1 MATQLQYL
9 ALPLTL
15 NHPTEMDVNNAAKD
29 SIRKVVLLLNSL
41 LWSGDKH
48 YIQNDEA
55 NHMTLL
61 WW

>member
-1 MATQLQYL
+1 V

-15 NHPTEMDVNNAAKD
+15 NHPTEMDLNNTAKD
-29 SIRKVVLLLNSL
+29 GIRKVVLLLDSL
-41 LWSGDKH
+41 LWGGDQC

>member
-1 MATQLQYL
+1 MATQLQYI

-15 NHPTEMDVNNAAKD
+15 NHPIEMDLNKAAKD
-29 SIRKVVLLLNSL
+29 SIRKVVLLLDSL
-41 LWSGDKH
+41 LWGRDKR